1 MYLSI
6 TILSYSQSHYQQNSY
21 IMSKF
26 YLFLISLSILFIPKN
41 SQAQLEQKDEIIVN
55 SQIEEVV
62 VFLRGAQ
69 IFREGT
75 ASIPK
80 GKSTLILD
88 GLSPSLLQESFQF
101 KTDKEV
107 LILDIQLESSRQ
119 VWPPEALRAES
130 EAKDLKYQTLENALL
145 LVREEIEIL
154 QIEKEKLKNHQI
166 LTNINTAQ
174 TSTEQGYDFVHQKF
188 LDITRK
194 LQALG
199 DQDRKINNEKNTLNK
214 DFQELI
220 KNRGFKK
227 QRSLVRYAV
236 QIDSERATSLNLKFS
251 YTVNN
256 AQWIPS
262 YDIKTQDVE
271 SPLEIVYKAKIL
283 QNTSIDWEDVNL
295 TVSTANPTI
304 NNNRPIMNPWYVDF
318 NEINEWAYTQ
328 QQFNNRRN
336 SYGDYNSALEGRQG
350 PQGAEIPA
358 EYDQSGKMKAQNVEA
373 QNVVNIQQ
381 NNINLSFELDF
392 KHSIP
397 ADNKYHSIPLKEES
411 IEAEYIYHT
420 VPKLNYN
427 SYLLAEV
434 KDFEKLNLLAGQA
447 NLYAEGTYVGT
458 TNINPKMLSETLL
471 LSLGIDE
478 QVSIKRY
485 PLETDGE
492 KKFLAGKQTK
502 VKKYEILVKN
512 NKSKTIQIEV
522 MDQIPLS
529 NNEEIEIEFIEA
541 KGAEFNAEYGRILWK
556 LDLKPGEIKKLQFS
570 FSIKHPKNKKVSGF

>member
-6 TILSYSQSHYQQNSY
+6 TILSNIQSHYQQNSF
-21 IMSKF
+21 IMTKF
-26 YLFLISLSILFIPKN
+26 YLLFISLSLFFIPN
-41 SQAQLEQKDEIIVN
+41 NGQAQLEQKNEIIVA
-55 SQIEEVV
+55 SKIEEVV

-88 GLSPSLLQESFQF
+88 GLSPHLLQESFQF
-101 KTDKEV
+101 KSDKEV
-107 LILDIQLESSRQ
+107 LILDIQLENSQ
-119 VWPPEALRAES
+119 QAWPPEALKAEF
-130 EAKDLKYQTLENALL
+130 EAKDLKYQTLEKEHQ
-145 LVREEIEIL
+145 LVQQETEIL
-154 QIEKEKLKNHQI
+154 RLEKEKLKNHQI
-166 LTNINTAQ
+166 LTNITTAQ
-174 TSTEQGYDFVHQKF
+174 INTEQGYDFVHKKF
-188 LDITRK
+188 LEITRQ
-194 LQALG
+194 LQSLE
-199 DQDRKINNEKNTLNK
+199 DQSKKITNERKTLNE
-214 DFQELI
+214 DFQELV

-227 QRSLVRYAV
+227 QSVLRRYVV

-271 SPLEIVYKAKIL
+271 SPLEIVYKAQIL
-283 QNTSIDWEDVNL
+283 QNTSVDWEDINL

-318 NEINEWAYTQ
+318 DQTNEGDYLQ
-328 QQFNNRRN
+328 QQYNNRTNTNR
-336 SYGDYNSALEGRQG
+336 DYNSAIGGRQG
-350 PQGAEIPA
+350 EAGVIPG
-358 EYDQSGKMKAQNVEA
+358 EYNQNGKLPA
-373 QNVVNIQQ
+373 QNVVSIEE

-397 ADNKYHSIPLKEES
+397 ADNKYHRIPLKEET

-434 KDFEKLNLLAGQA
+434 KDFEKLNLLAGRA

-458 TNINPKMLSETLL
+458 TSINPKMLSETLL

-502 VKKYEILVKN
+502 IKEYEILVKN
-512 NKSKTIQIEV
+512 NKSKTITIEI

-529 NNEEIEIEFIEA
+529 NNEEIEIEFINA
-541 KGAEFNAEYGRILWK
+541 KGAEFSAEYGRILWK
-556 LDLKPGEIKKLQFS
+556 LDLKPGEIRKLQFS
-570 FSIKHPKNKKVSGF
+570 FSVKHPKNKKVRGF